1 MTLIDVLSI
10 GNHLHHSC
18 VTWMI
23 PTLALIA
30 LMAGICELG
39 LDWVGHQNMGE
50 SWGSMCMQACRVVQ
64 KLQHARVCI
73 LADPLLDATSLVA

>member
-1 MTLIDVLSI
+1 MTLIDILSI

-23 PTLALIA
+23 PNLALIA
-30 LMAGICELG
+30 LMTGICELG

-50 SWGSMCMQACRVVQ
+50 SWGSMSCGSETS
-64 KLQHARVCI
+64 AR
-73 LADPLLDATSLVA
+73 